1 MSLIHKINRAILGD
15 YSEVGLNNLTD
26 RQNWIKNQLQSIP
39 AGLKILDAGA
49 GECQYKKYCSHLNY
63 SSQDFNQYDGKGD
76 GTGIQNGEWDYSQ
89 IDIVSD
95 IINMPVSDAS
105 FDVVLCTEV
114 LEHIPDPMAAIKEF
128 SRVLKPGGK
137 LIITAPFCS
146 ITHLAPYHFSTGFSK
161 YFYEHWFQQNN
172 IDLASIDYNGNYFE
186 YLAQEIHYL
195 KIASDKY
202 ASKVKRGFLS
212 EIASRILL
220 SHLKKLSKNGNSSNE
235 LLAYGL
241 HVVGVKKNN

>member
-49 GECQYKKYCSHLNY
+49 GECQYKRHCSHLNY
-63 SSQDFNQYDGKGD
+63 TSQDFNQYDGKGD

-95 IINMPVSDAS
+95 IINMPVEAAS

-146 ITHLAPYHFSTGFSK
+146 ITHFAPYHYSTGFSR
-161 YFYEHWFQQNN
+161 YFYEHWFQENN
-172 IDLASIDYNGNYFE
+172 IAIESIDYNGNYFE
-186 YLAQEIHYL
+186 YIAQEMHFM

-202 ASKVKRGFLS
+202 TPQVKKGLLFELARRIILSK
-212 EIASRILL
+212 
-220 SHLKKLSKNGNSSNE
+220 LKKFSQKGNASNE
-235 LLAYGL
+235 LLAFGL
-241 HVVGVKKNN
+241 HVVGVKK

>member
-1 MSLIHKINRAILGD
+1 MSLIHKTNRAILGD

-63 SSQDFNQYDGKGD
+63 TSQDFNQYDGKGD

-146 ITHLAPYHFSTGFSK
+146 ITHFAPYHYSTGFSR
-161 YFYEHWFQQNN
+161 YFYEHWFQENN
-172 IDLASIDYNGNYFE
+172 IAIESIDYNGNYFE
-186 YLAQEIHYL
+186 YIAQEMHFM

-202 ASKVKRGFLS
+202 APQVKKGLLFELARRIILSK
-212 EIASRILL
+212 
-220 SHLKKLSKNGNSSNE
+220 LKKFSQKGNASNE
-235 LLAYGL
+235 LLAFGL
-241 HVVGVKKNN
+241 HVIGVKK